1 MKRFITFNKKK
12 HAKDRKI
19 YLKKEKKKGE
29 KSPETDIKIFLKNK
43 KKKSVRIF
51 MIGRQ
56 QNLSEE
62 EKQKKFEYM
71 RNCYLAHK
79 KYFLAYEKQFFK
91 ESQGKTQ
98 KIF

>member
-1 MKRFITFNKKK
+1 
-12 HAKDRKI
+12 
-19 YLKKEKKKGE
+19 
-29 KSPETDIKIFLKNK
+29 
-43 KKKSVRIF
+43 
-51 MIGRQ
+51 MIERQ